1 MTMYGNLNHWKNK
14 MTMTINSNPKFFRT
28 TIRKNFLLNTTKKY
42 FLLIGFL
49 TFFSCNSSQDFSLES
64 IKTPSGWGY
73 VIKNNDKIII
83 KQSIIPVIQNIKS
96 FESETEALKVGN
108 LVLDKLKQQTSPT
121 ITKKDLILLSIR
133 I

>member
-42 FLLIGFL
+42 FLLISFL
-49 TFFSCNSSQDFSLES
+49 TFFSCNSPQDFSLES